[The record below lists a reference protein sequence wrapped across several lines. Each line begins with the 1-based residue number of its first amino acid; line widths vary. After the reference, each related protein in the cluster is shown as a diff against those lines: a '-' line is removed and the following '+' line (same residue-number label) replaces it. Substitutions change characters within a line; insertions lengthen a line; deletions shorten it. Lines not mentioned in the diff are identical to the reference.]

1 MFRCLLLIFS
11 LTFVLGLTGQVG
23 VNNPNPSQALDVG
36 GKIQISDD
44 AATPEEGTIRWNNS
58 NDDFEGYDGDDWKSL
73 TESSDVSPTARP
85 AAIYHFGLDNNSTW
99 AFFEQGASWPAA
111 DVPTDDGEPL
121 SPNQFFVVEKVTFT
135 PTTKNT
141 DSTDSY
147 YYGIARSIVS
157 GANFNPQL
165 YYRSNAGNGT
175 LEITGGGKA
184 PLLVVNPG
192 RTLRVW
198 NSSTSPGDVRVV
210 VFGVFVDDV
219 NDYFGL

>member
-1 MFRCLLLIFS
+1 MFRTVLISLSLIFALS
-11 LTFVLGLTGQVG
+11 LTAQVG
-23 VNNPNPSQALDVG
+23 VNNPNPSQTLDVG

-85 AAIYHFGLDNNSTW
+85 ATIYHFGLENNNTW
-99 AFFEQGASWPAA
+99 SFFDQGASWPAA
-111 DVPTDDGEPL
+111 NVPVEGAPL
-121 SPNQFFVVEKVTFT
+121 STTQFFVVEKVTFT

-141 DSTDSY
+141 ASTDSY

-157 GANFNPQL
+157 GSNFNPQL
-165 YYRSNAGNGT
+165 FYRSNAGNGT
-175 LEITGGGKA
+175 LEVTGGGKA
-184 PLLVVNPG
+184 PLLVVSPG

-198 NSSTSPGDVRVV
+198 NSSSSPGNVRVV